1 MLRTM
6 SATTE
11 NQTSFDPSAL
21 QRLLDGRYAEVRERV
36 RERMTRV
43 DFASVIGMPTAE
55 YRERVFEWMQML
67 AAEGGT
73 ALGFPVEYGGADDP
87 GANVASFETLAL
99 GDLSLLVKVGVHYGL
114 WGGAVQQLG
123 TKVHHDRYLRDTATF
138 ALPGAFAMT
147 EAGHGSN
154 VQALLTTA
162 TYDPATREFVV
173 TTPSDDARKEY
184 IGNAAC
190 HGRVAA
196 VFAQLIVG
204 GQAHGVHTLVVPLR
218 DEDGNVCEGVRIE
231 DSGEKIG
238 LNGVDNG
245 QIWFDKV
252 RVPREALL
260 NRYGDVTP
268 GGTYTSPIDNPNKRF
283 FTMLG
288 ALIQGRVCIS
298 AASVTTAKTA
308 LTIAVRHGLRRR
320 QFGPP
325 GGEEVVVL
333 DYRTHQRRLM
343 PALAKTYALHFAQQE
358 LTAKFDAVFSG
369 RAAEAAGRAAEVAET
384 AEAAGRATD
393 GNGATAVPS
402 TAQAPSSGTPQAAD
416 APDRDRRELESL
428 AAGMKAA
435 TSWHAVSTIQ
445 TCRECCGGAGYMAVN
460 RFAALRADTDIFT
473 TFEGDNTV
481 LMLLA
486 AKGLL
491 TNYADHF
498 EDLNPVGMVTF
509 VASQMVETVLERLF
523 ARKIAQVISDVVPSG
538 DERRNLLDRDYQLD
552 LFSWREGHIVASV
565 ANRFKRGLGE
575 GYDPFEVFRAVQDHA
590 VNAARAHIDRL
601 VLESFVRAIEGC
613 EDDGLRE
620 PLGRLCDLY
629 ALANLEEDRGFF
641 EEHGR
646 LNSARC
652 KQITRE
658 VNRLCDE
665 VRGQAGL
672 FVDGFGIP
680 DAVLT
685 APIGLR
691 EQSG

>member
-1 MLRTM
+1 VTT
-6 SATTE
+6 TTE
-11 NQTSFDPSAL
+11 TNTAFDPSAL
-21 QRLLDGRYAEVRERV
+21 QRVLDGRYVEVRERV
-36 RERMTRV
+36 RERLSRV
-43 DFASVIGMPTAE
+43 DLMSVIGLSTAE
-55 YRERVFEWMQML
+55 YRARVFEWMQTL

-73 ALGFPVEYGGADDP
+73 ALGFPLEYGGANDP

-99 GDLSLLVKVGVHYGL
+99 GDLSLLVKVGVQFGL
-114 WGGAVQQLG
+114 WGGAIQQLG
-123 TKVHHDRYLRDTATF
+123 TKVHHDRYLKDTASF
-138 ALPGAFAMT
+138 ALPGCFAMT
-147 EAGHGSN
+147 ESGHGSN

-162 TYDPATREFVV
+162 IYDPATDEFVV
-173 TTPSDDARKEY
+173 NTPVDDARKEY

-196 VFAQLIVG
+196 VFAQLVVG
-204 GQAHGVHTLVVPLR
+204 GESHGVHALVVPLR
-218 DEDGNVCEGVRIE
+218 DEHGQVCEGVRIE
-231 DSGEKIG
+231 DCGEKMG

-245 QIWFDKV
+245 RIWFADV
-252 RVPREALL
+252 RVPRDALL
-260 NRYGDVTP
+260 NRYGDVSAD
-268 GGTYTSPIDNPNKRF
+268 GEYTSPIENANKRF

-308 LTIAVRHGLRRR
+308 LTIAVRHGLRRH

-325 GGEEVVVL
+325 GGEEVVIL

-358 LTAKFDAVFSG
+358 LSAKFDAVFSG
-369 RAAEAAGRAAEVAET
+369 RAADEADGGENGAEVPPN
-384 AEAAGRATD
+384 AEAPRT
-393 GNGATAVPS
+393 
-402 TAQAPSSGTPQAAD
+402 GTRQAAD

-435 TSWHAVSTIQ
+435 TSWHAIETIQ

-460 RFAALRADTDIFT
+460 RLPALRADVDIFT

-481 LMLLA
+481 LMMLA

-498 EDLNPVGMVTF
+498 GDLNPVGLVTF
-509 VASQMVETVLERLF
+509 VASQVVETVLERLF
-523 ARKIAQVISDVVPSG
+523 ARKLAQVISDVVPSG

-565 ANRFKRGLGE
+565 ANRFKRGLAE

-590 VNAARAHIDRL
+590 INAARAHIDRL
-601 VLESFVRAIEGC
+601 ILEAFVRAIGSC
-613 EDDGLRE
+613 DDDGLRE
-620 PLGRLCDLY
+620 PLNRLCDLY
-629 ALANLEEDRGFF
+629 ALSNLEADRGFF

-652 KQITRE
+652 KAITRE

-665 VRGQAGL
+665 VRAQAAGL
-672 FVDGFGIP
+672 VDAFGIP
-680 DAVLT
+680 DAVLA

-691 EQSG
+691 GEL